1 MGNKILAGRYEI
13 HEKIGDGG
21 MAVVYMARDKL
32 LNRKVAI
39 KILRPEFIDDASFV
53 DNFRRESRAA
63 AGLNHPNIVSI
74 YDVGKEGKIYYIV
87 MELIEGRPLSDII
100 AEKAP
105 MDSALVISIGTQIA
119 SALAFA
125 HKNSI
130 IHRDVKPHNI
140 LITEDGGQMHAK
152 IADFGIARAI
162 TDRTT
167 ISDNNVI
174 MGSVHY
180 FSPEQGRGKY
190 MDEKSDIYSLGIVL
204 YEMLTGRV
212 PFDANEPVAIAL
224 MHMNEKI
231 TPPSKLVPGVPPG
244 LEQVILRATE
254 KLQVKRF
261 ATSADM
267 KTALDNVAHLMA
279 VFPDVVPG
287 NISDSSPLTQ
297 DEYEAYGTDSSEKE
311 DYTDDYDEDD
321 YDEDDLDDMAAL
333 AGGRTEKDRYRKP
346 KSSNSGGKKKPPKSA
361 AERKRKKKMIFAI
374 VLGVLLALILV
385 VGGFFIVN
393 HFFGGEDEEL
403 IAPKLVG
410 MTEDE
415 AKDTLDEMSL
425 KLELG
430 DEVFSEEIAEGE
442 IAEQDPKDGAKVKE
456 GDTIT
461 VKLSKG
467 AEGKV
472 ANVPDV
478 IGKSKANAQYMLE
491 EAGLVLGK
499 VDKEDND
506 KSPDTVIRQSP
517 DANTE
522 LPEGSTVD
530 IVISLGPR
538 AKEAEVPNLLGL
550 TEAQAKTALKNAG
563 LIIGN
568 VDTANSDDYTKGQ
581 IMWQE
586 HKKGTLLT
594 EGQKVGYTVSTG
606 PAAPVAASGTVTID
620 IDLTGAPTDEVK
632 VLVKVVNSDS
642 TTSTVYDENCLKASG
657 SVQVPCEGKGEGKI
671 MVYFNSKLAK
681 TYTANFADGTYAEV

>member
-105 MDSALVISIGTQIA
+105 MDPALVISIGAQIA

-224 MHMNEKI
+224 MHMNDKI

-261 ATSADM
+261 ATAADM
-267 KTALDNVAHLMA
+267 KAALDNVAHLMA

-287 NISDSSPLTQ
+287 NHGDIQ
-297 DEYEAYGTDSSEKE
+297 GEYEAYGTD
-311 DYTDDYDEDD
+311 DNVNAVDDYDEYADDDD
-321 YDEDDLDDMAAL
+321 YDEDDLDEMAAL
-333 AGGRTEKDRYRKP
+333 AGGRTEQDRYKKP
-346 KSSNSGGKKKPPKSA
+346 KRSGPPAGKKKPPKSA
-361 AERKRKKKMIFAI
+361 AERKRKNKMILAI

-385 VGGFFIVN
+385 FGAFFLIS
-393 HFFGGEDEEL
+393 HLGSSGEDEL
-403 IAPKLVG
+403 KAPDLVG
-410 MTEDE
+410 MTQEEAEDE
-415 AKDTLDEMSL
+415 LDELGL
-425 KLELG
+425 KLEIG
-430 DEVFSEEIAEGE
+430 DEVFSDEITEGK
-442 IAEQDPKDGAKVKE
+442 IAEQDTKDGSRVEE
-456 GDTIT
+456 GDTIK
-461 VKLSKG
+461 VHLSKG
-467 AEGKV
+467 ADAKLST
-472 ANVPDV
+472 VPDV
-478 IGKSKANAQYMLE
+478 IGKSKANAQYILE
-491 EAGLVLGK
+491 EAGFTLGS
-499 VDKEDND
+499 VDKEDNE
-506 KSPDTVIRQSP
+506 KSPDTVIRQTP
-517 DANTE
+517 EAYAE

-550 TEAQAKTALKNAG
+550 TEKDAKAALKKVD
-563 LIIGN
+563 LLTGN
-568 VDTANSDDYTKGQ
+568 VDTASSDEYPKGQ
-581 IMWQE
+581 VMWQE
-586 HKKGTLLT
+586 YKKGTVLT
-594 EGQKVGYTVSTG
+594 AGQQVGYTVSTG
-606 PAAPVAASGTVTID
+606 PVTKSGTVTID
-620 IDLTGAPTDEVK
+620 IDLVDAPTDEVK
-632 VLVKVVNSDS
+632 VMVKVVNFDG
-642 TTSTVYDENCLKASG
+642 TTSTVYNENCLKASG
-657 SVQVPCEGKGEGKI
+657 SVQVPCPGKGEGKI
-671 MVYFNSKLAK
+671 MVYFNSQLAQE
-681 TYTANFADGTYAEV
+681 YTANFGDGTYAKA